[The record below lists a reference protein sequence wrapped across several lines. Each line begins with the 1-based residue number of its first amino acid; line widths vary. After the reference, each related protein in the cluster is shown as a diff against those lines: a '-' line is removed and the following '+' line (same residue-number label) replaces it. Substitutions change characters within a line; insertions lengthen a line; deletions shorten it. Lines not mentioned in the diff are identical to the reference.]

1 MTIEKQPPG
10 LWFACC
16 DQCGV
21 LVELDTDPDDE
32 FTDAVAEVKE
42 LGWRICPPET
52 VKYAEGHD
60 LRRNRRVTYW
70 THLCPDCRREAR

>member
-16 DQCGV
+16 DDCGD
-21 LVELDTDPDDE
+21 LIELDTDPDDD

-42 LGWRICPPET
+42 RGWRIFKPET
-52 VKYAEGHD
+52 VKHYDGMGM
-60 LRRNRRVTYW
+60 RKSMKVTYW
-70 THLCPDCRREAR
+70 RHQCPDCRS

>member
-10 LWFACC
+10 LWFGCC
-16 DQCGV
+16 DECGE

-32 FTDAVAEVKE
+32 FPVAVADLKA

-52 VKYAEGHD
+52 VKFAEGRD
-60 LRRNRRVTYW
+60 MRKRVKQTYW
-70 THLCPDCRREAR
+70 RHLCPDCRAS

>member
-16 DQCGV
+16 DDCGE

-32 FTDAVAEVKE
+32 FTDAVADVKA
-42 LGWRICPPET
+42 LGWRICPPQT
-52 VKYAEGHD
+52 VKFAEGISMAK
-60 LRRNRRVTYW
+60 RVKRTFW
-70 THLCPDCRREAR
+70 THLCGDCK